1 MDLGSQRW
9 WSVWWVPCWRWRSRS
24 SGTWRALPITL
35 AGGDSL
41 LVASPIRP
49 DSAFIDGM
57 LRAAWWEDSVR
68 LAIASRGPHGVDE
81 PGHAAV

>member
-41 LVASPIRP
+41 LVASPVRP
-49 DSAFIDGM
+49 DSAFI
-57 LRAAWWEDSVR
+57 
-68 LAIASRGPHGVDE
+68 
-81 PGHAAV
+81 

>member
-1 MDLGSQRW
+1 M
-9 WSVWWVPCWRWRSRS
+9 
-24 SGTWRALPITL
+24 WRARSITL

-41 LVASPIRP
+41 LVASPVRP

-68 LAIASRGPHGVDE
+68 LAIASHGPHGVDE
-81 PGHAAV
+81 LGHAAVRGCSAQRAAGARVRNLSFDTALE